1 MDSQIFPFVEVNVI
15 DNLSR
20 PLPGSAVKITN
31 ETARFT
37 KYFTIHTNEMYS
49 LGYDLK
55 PLGVK
60 ILD

>member
-1 MDSQIFPFVEVNVI
+1 MFPFVELNVI
-15 DNLSR
+15 DNLSS
-20 PLPGSAVKITN
+20 PFPGWVVKITN